1 MTNEKQN
8 GTIGNTLKKLREEK
22 KLSMAT
28 VASALGVSTG
38 AYQKYENNS
47 RDVSTL
53 LLSTLADFYGVT
65 TDYLLGREPEPDPL
79 KMFNI
84 SAQAVD
90 SDKFIEEYE
99 KLPELAKQI
108 FIDTMLKLSEAA
120 TKREKEDRLISI
132 RFFERTAVS
141 AGTGLYDDNNEY
153 PTVKRVPDNAI
164 TRATD
169 FCCYVSGDSM
179 EPDYYD
185 GDLICVKVQPSVE
198 VGEVGVFV
206 INGELFVKKLGANGL
221 VSLNPKYSTIK
232 KSPDIICQ
240 GKVLGKID

>member
-90 SDKFIEEYE
+90 SDKFIETYE

-120 TKREKEDRLISI
+120 TKREKEDRLIRI
-132 RFFERTAVS
+132 PHCKAC
-141 AGTGLYDDNNEY
+141 A
-153 PTVKRVPDNAI
+153 
-164 TRATD
+164 
-169 FCCYVSGDSM
+169 
-179 EPDYYD
+179 
-185 GDLICVKVQPSVE
+185 
-198 VGEVGVFV
+198 
-206 INGELFVKKLGANGL
+206 
-221 VSLNPKYSTIK
+221 
-232 KSPDIICQ
+232 
-240 GKVLGKID
+240 